1 VSAFAEYLD
10 AAAAVVRRDMR
21 IFLTYRLRW
30 LSRVLGTLLT
40 LTTFYYVSKLARADA
55 VGDHAS
61 YFAFLLVG
69 IVALPVLTAAMT
81 VAQFVRQELVA
92 GNFERILVSATGP
105 VIGILAML
113 LFPVAFALFLSA
125 ITMAL
130 GIVLF
135 GVHVAP
141 GGIPLTL
148 GVMALGCIAFAA
160 IGLLFVATLIA
171 FKSSAG
177 VTWVMAGL
185 GLVGGVYFPISLFP
199 GWIRWAGNVQPLSPT
214 IELLRHLLVGT
225 PLLHPGWVDW
235 LKLGGFAAVLLPVA
249 TYGLSQSLK
258 LSRGQG
264 TIMEY

>member
-1 VSAFAEYLD
+1 MSTFAGYAD
-10 AAAAVVRRDMR
+10 AALAIVRRDVR

-30 LSRVLGTLLT
+30 LSRVLGTLLS

-55 VGDHAS
+55 VGTHAS

-92 GNFERILVSATGP
+92 GNFERVLVSPTGP
-105 VIGILAML
+105 LVGILAML
-113 LFPVAFALFLSA
+113 LFPVAFALLLSA
-125 ITMAL
+125 ISMVL

-135 GVHVAP
+135 GVHVDL
-141 GGIPLTL
+141 GGVPATL
-148 GVMALGCIAFAA
+148 GVITLGCVAFAA

-177 VTWVMAGL
+177 VTWVIAGL
-185 GLVGGVYFPISLFP
+185 GLVGGVYFPLSLFP

-225 PLLHPGWVDW
+225 PLVHPAWVDW
-235 LKLGGFAAVLLPVA
+235 LRLGGFAAALLPVSIYA
-249 TYGLSQSLK
+249 LSQGLK

>member
-1 VSAFAEYLD
+1 MLTGYLD
-10 AAAAVVRRDMR
+10 AVAAVVRRDTR
-21 IFLTYRLRW
+21 IFLSYRFRW
-30 LSRVLGTLLT
+30 LTRILGTLLT

-55 VGDHAS
+55 VGSHAS

-69 IVALPVLTAAMT
+69 IVALPVLTGAMT

-92 GNFERILVSATGP
+92 GNFERLIVSPTGP

-113 LFPVAFALFLSA
+113 IFPLAFALLLAA

-130 GIVLF
+130 GIALF
-135 GVHVAP
+135 GVHVEL

-148 GVMALGCIAFAA
+148 GVMALGCIAFAS
-160 IGLLFVATLIA
+160 IGLLFVAALIA
-171 FKSSAG
+171 FKSAAG
-177 VTWVMAGL
+177 VTWVIAGL

-199 GWIRWAGNVQPLSPT
+199 GWIRWAGSVQPLTPT

-225 PLLHPGWVDW
+225 PLAHAAWADW
-235 LKLGGFAAVLLPVA
+235 LKLGAFAAVLLPVA
-249 TYGLSQSLK
+249 TYILSQALK
-258 LSRGQG
+258 LSRAQG

>member
-1 VSAFAEYLD
+1 MLTGYLD
-10 AAAAVVRRDMR
+10 AVAAVVRRDMR
-21 IFLTYRLRW
+21 IFLSYRFRW
-30 LSRVLGTLLT
+30 LTRILGTLLT

-55 VGDHAS
+55 VGSHAS

-69 IVALPVLTAAMT
+69 IVALPVLTGAMT

-92 GNFERILVSATGP
+92 GNFERLIVSPTGP

-113 LFPVAFALFLSA
+113 IFPLAFALLLAA

-130 GIVLF
+130 GIALF
-135 GVHVAP
+135 GVHVEL

-148 GVMALGCIAFAA
+148 GVMALGCIAFAS
-160 IGLLFVATLIA
+160 IGLLFVAALIA
-171 FKSSAG
+171 FKSAAG
-177 VTWVMAGL
+177 VTWVIAGL

-199 GWIRWAGNVQPLSPT
+199 GWIRWAGSVQPLTPT

-225 PLLHPGWVDW
+225 PLAHAAWADW
-235 LKLGGFAAVLLPVA
+235 LKLGAFAAVLLPVA
-249 TYGLSQSLK
+249 TYILSQALK
-258 LSRGQG
+258 LSRAQG